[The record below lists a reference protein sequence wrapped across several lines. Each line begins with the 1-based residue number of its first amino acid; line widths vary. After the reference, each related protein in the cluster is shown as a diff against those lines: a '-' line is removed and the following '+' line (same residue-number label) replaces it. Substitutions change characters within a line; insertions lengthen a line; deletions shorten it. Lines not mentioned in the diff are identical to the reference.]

1 MTQFLGNKE
10 VRRLIGLMAA
20 LCIVMGVIGLL
31 AVHLLSVSQTERLAQ
46 RDLAIVGSL
55 SRGAPMKDNPILT
68 GTIDPEDVAAGQA
81 ALAPYSYTDVAAD
94 TYGFYG
100 LLRGGQSRLFLIWGG
115 ALALGCLAL
124 CAGFLVKVYADLRR
138 IARTA
143 ADMGEGR
150 QVTLPKMADGDL
162 GALAM
167 SLERILARLNH
178 AKEALAK
185 DKADM
190 QDLLGDISHQL
201 KTPLAA
207 VGMYV
212 EILLTRPELPR
223 EQQAQFLALAQQQ
236 IDRSDFLVQGLLK
249 MARMDAGAIRMRLE
263 PTPLAET
270 AEAAAAP
277 FILLARERGVDL
289 QLAVPEELTLAHDG
303 QWMAEAVGNL
313 VKNALEHT
321 RAGDRVTVAAHATP
335 LTVTLSV
342 TDTGSGIA
350 PSELPHIFERFYR
363 SGSQVDPKS
372 VGIGLALA
380 KQIVEKNGG
389 QISVKSQPGRGTT
402 FLMTFLAEP

>member
-1 MTQFLGNKE
+1 MTRFFQNKE
-10 VRRLIGLMAA
+10 VRRLIGLLLA
-20 LCIVMGVIGLL
+20 LCAVMVGIGLGAVRIL
-31 AVHLLSVSQTERLAQ
+31 ALTQTRQLAQ

-55 SRGAPMKDNPILT
+55 RRDQPIEQNPVLT
-68 GTIDPEDVAAGQA
+68 GRIDPEDVAAGQA

-100 LLRGGQSRLFLIWGG
+100 LLRGGQSRLFLLWGG
-115 ALALGCLAL
+115 ALTLGLMAL
-124 CAGFLVKVYADLRR
+124 CVGFLMKIYADLKR

-150 QVTLPKMADGDL
+150 QVTLPKLSDGDL

-167 SLERILARLNH
+167 SLERILARLNY
-178 AKEALAK
+178 AKEALAQE
-185 DKADM
+185 KAM
-190 QDLLGDISHQL
+190 LQDLLGDISHQL

-212 EILLTRPELPR
+212 EILQTRPELPPAQR
-223 EQQAQFLALAQQQ
+223 EQFLALAQQQ

-249 MARMDAGAIRMRLE
+249 MARMEAGAIQMRRVRA
-263 PTPLAET
+263 PLADC
-270 AEAAAAP
+270 AEAAVAP
-277 FILLARERGVDL
+277 FWLAAQEKGVAL
-289 QLAVPEELTLAHDG
+289 QVAVPEEMTLVHDG
-303 QWMAEAVGNL
+303 QWMAEALGNL

-321 RAGDRVTVAAHATP
+321 QAGDRITLAAHATP

-350 PSELPHIFERFYR
+350 PEELPHIFERFYR
-363 SGSQVDPKS
+363 AGSQVDPKS

-389 QISVKSQPGRGTT
+389 QISVKSQLGRGTT
-402 FLMTFLAEP
+402 FLITFLAEP